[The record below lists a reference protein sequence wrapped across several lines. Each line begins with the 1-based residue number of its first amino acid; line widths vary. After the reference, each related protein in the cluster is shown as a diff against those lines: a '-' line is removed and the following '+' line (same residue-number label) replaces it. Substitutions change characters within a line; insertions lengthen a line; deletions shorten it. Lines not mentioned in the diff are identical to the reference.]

1 MTVLPETAL
10 NQVLL
15 AVIVIMAVIAA
26 AFAVVTS
33 HRRRVR
39 QEARSSAHAL
49 ERRFADFLAGRAS
62 ADALRDA
69 AERADGSAFWTALE
83 SSALGLEADDCER
96 LASAL
101 GDGVHAE
108 VERDLLED
116 DSPWR
121 RELAARRLGLVRV
134 PAARRALRRAMVRG
148 PEPVRY
154 AAALALGRAR
164 DIGALRWLLKHPAAL
179 ARRTP
184 RGRIAVLSAFG
195 PGAIAELHAALLRA
209 GGDPTLERAI
219 IEILG
224 LAGHGVAS
232 PAIEKR
238 LREPDL
244 ELRIAAARALGR
256 LQASAS
262 ANALLEA
269 LQDGDWQVRAQA
281 ARALGR
287 MRSPLAVHALA
298 ASLTDRS
305 WWVRRHAA
313 YALAELGD
321 EGRKALRNAASGS
334 EDPYAR
340 DMAREALDGGF
351 PISA

>member
-1 MTVLPETAL
+1 MH
-10 NQVLL
+10 
-15 AVIVIMAVIAA
+15 AA
-26 AFAVVTS
+26 
-33 HRRRVR
+33 
-39 QEARSSAHAL
+39 
-49 ERRFADFLAGRAS
+49 D
-62 ADALRDA
+62 
-69 AERADGSAFWTALE
+69 
-83 SSALGLEADDCER
+83 
-96 LASAL
+96 
-101 GDGVHAE
+101 
-108 VERDLLED
+108 ERDLLED
-116 DSPWR
+116 ESPWR

-148 PEPVRY
+148 PEAVRY
-154 AAALALGRAR
+154 AAAMAFGRAR
-164 DIGALRWLLKHPAAL
+164 DMGALRWLLKHPGAL

-184 RGRIAVLSAFG
+184 RGRIAVLSSYG

-224 LAGHGVAS
+224 LAGHGPAS

-244 ELRIAAARALGR
+244 ELRIAAARSLGR
-256 LQASAS
+256 LQANDSAS
-262 ANALLEA
+262 ALLEA
-269 LQDGDWQVRAQA
+269 LQDADWQVRAQA

-298 ASLTDRS
+298 GSLTDRS

-313 YALAELGD
+313 YALAELGED
-321 EGRKALRNAASGS
+321 GRKALSATAAGS

-351 PISA
+351 KLQA